1 MEGQPAALREAR
13 LRVEAKL
20 RQIITAKS
28 HRVPFLKR
36 DLVAWVDFAT
46 FMHILSTFLGVLL
59 FANFYRNKKNPFI
72 ILTKWNS
79 GDKE

>member
-1 MEGQPAALREAR
+1 
-13 LRVEAKL
+13 VEAKL

-46 FMHILSTFLGVLL
+46 FMHILSTFWE
-59 FANFYRNKKNPFI
+59 FRYSQTFIPAKKSFYNFNQM
-72 ILTKWNS
+72 
-79 GDKE
+79 E